1 MTAAL
6 VPGRVV
12 ELVPGVRR
20 LVAPNPGMLT
30 GPGTNSWLLG
40 EREITVIDPGPA
52 IDTHVEA
59 LLAAAAGRLRR
70 VLVTHTHTDHSPAA
84 ALLAERTGAELVGQ
98 PSPAGRH
105 QDPSFSPARVP
116 ADGDRLASAESPL
129 AVLHTPGHASNHLC
143 YLHQGLQWLFTGDHI
158 IDGSTVVI
166 DPPDGDMSA
175 YLASLARLRELDLR
189 AIAPGHGHLIRE
201 PRAAIERL
209 IAHRLAREARV
220 LTAVRTHPGSTPA
233 ALVPPAYEGVDPG
246 LFRLAERSLLAHLE
260 KFERDGRVGR
270 RAGRWWPA

>member
-6 VPGRVV
+6 EPGRVV
-12 ELVPGVRR
+12 ELTPGVRR

-40 EREITVIDPGPA
+40 EREVTVIDPGPA
-52 IDTHVEA
+52 SETHVEA

-84 ALLAERTGAELVGQ
+84 ALLAERTGAELVGR

-105 QDPSFSPARVP
+105 QDSSFSPVRVP
-116 ADGDRLASAESPL
+116 ADGDVLASAEYRL
-129 AVLHTPGHASNHLC
+129 TALHTPGHASNHVC

-175 YLASLARLRELDLR
+175 YLESLARLRELALR
-189 AIAPGHGHLIRE
+189 ALAPGHGNLIPE
-201 PRAAIERL
+201 PRAAIEKL

-220 LTAVRTHPGSTPA
+220 LAAVRTQPGSTPA

-260 KFERDGRVGR
+260 KLERDGRVGR
-270 RAGRWWPA
+270 RDGRWWPA